1 MHARRHRAVLA
12 LAIAAAASAVA
23 ATPLAIVAQEAAGP
37 QPYRFTV
44 EGYLSQ
50 MSLDSDASSRTGL
63 GGFGVRAMFNRSTVA
78 AAARSFFDRA
88 SAGAFWTYA
97 KKSGVSF
104 NHIGGEVDVALVPA
118 PINGRFDPLISLGAG
133 IFRASAPSGVSG
145 AKLTS
150 SDFAITPGAG
160 IRIPFFSGIGA
171 RGDLRAPIVFGES
184 TSVNFVAEGGIYVS
198 F

>member
-1 MHARRHRAVLA
+1 MHARRHRALGI
-12 LAIAAAASAVA
+12 AIAAAVA
-23 ATPLAIVAQEAAGP
+23 AAPFTAAAQEAGP

-78 AAARSFFDRA
+78 AAARTFFDRA

-104 NHIGGEVDVALVPA
+104 NHIVGEVDVALLPA
-118 PINGRFDPLISLGAG
+118 PINGLFDPLISVGAG
-133 IFRASAPSGVSG
+133 VFRSSAPSGVSG

-150 SDFAITPGAG
+150 SDFAVTPGAG
-160 IRIPFFSGIGA
+160 IRVPFFSGIGA
-171 RGDLRAPIVFGES
+171 RGDLRMPIVFGAS
-184 TSVNFVAEGGIYVS
+184 TSVNFVAEGGLFVS